1 MYTDIPNSGQGI
13 GRATALGFA
22 AAGVKGLVLS
32 ARNDA
37 KLVETATKA
46 KELATNSSFETLV
59 VVGDISQE
67 DDIANVIKKAVEK
80 FGKIDYAVN
89 NAGVRL
95 VQYFCTVSSQTSV
108 SSNTQIVSLVYCT
121 KVCSFC
127 SRLDRG
133 VGQNE
138 QHKCTR

>member
-1 MYTDIPNSGQGI
+1 VYANILNPGQGI

-22 AAGVKGLVLS
+22 AAGVRGLVLS

-37 KLVETATKA
+37 KLEETAAKA
-46 KELATNSSFETLV
+46 KELATNSGFETLV

-67 DDIANVIKKAVEK
+67 DDIVNVIKKAAEK

-95 VQYFCTVSSQTSV
+95 VQYWWFGFPC
-108 SSNTQIVSLVYCT
+108 L
-121 KVCSFC
+121 
-127 SRLDRG
+127 L
-133 VGQNE
+133 
-138 QHKCTR
+138 